1 MNQDHD
7 INTGYVQVLHTLTG
21 EKWADRYKD
30 GVFGALKPI
39 KNFDGDTMTGGA
51 WEVGARYSSFD
62 ASDFNSATLIAN
74 PTATGT
80 TVGNGLV
87 TKTAGY
93 TKANAV
99 SVGVKFWANPNFRMM
114 AEYVYTD
121 FNGLIGTTTPNLN
134 GREYKDEQAILM
146 RTQIMF

>member
-1 MNQDHD
+1 
-7 INTGYVQVLHTLTG
+7 
-21 EKWADRYKD
+21 
-30 GVFGALKPI
+30 
-39 KNFDGDTMTGGA
+39 
-51 WEVGARYSSFD
+51 
-62 ASDFNSATLIAN
+62 
-74 PTATGT
+74 
-80 TVGNGLV
+80 V

-121 FNGLIGTTTPNLN
+121 FNGLLGTTTPSLN
-134 GREYKDEQAILM
+134 GRAYKDEQAILV